1 MANQITRGTSN
12 LLEEL
17 FRDVAPGFFVRPLHG
32 DPLPTASQ
40 IRVDVS
46 ESAAAYTVHAEIP
59 GVVKEDIQVSID
71 GSVVTLAAE
80 IKQHDSETKDNK
92 VLRSERYY
100 GSVSRSFQL
109 PVEIDQANAKAKY
122 DNGVLTLTLPK
133 KQASGA
139 QRLAIE

>member
-1 MANQITRGTSN
+1 M
-12 LLEEL
+12 
-17 FRDVAPGFFVRPLHG
+17 
-32 DPLPTASQ
+32 
-40 IRVDVS
+40 
-46 ESAAAYTVHAEIP
+46 
-59 GVVKEDIQVSID
+59 KEDIQVSID

>member
-1 MANQITRGTSN
+1 MAQLTRGTSN

-40 IRVDVS
+40 IRLDVS

-59 GVVKEDIQVSID
+59 GVAKEDIQVSID

-122 DNGVLTLTLPK
+122 DSGVLTLTLPK

>member
-40 IRVDVS
+40 IRLDVS

-71 GSVVTLAAE
+71 GAVVTLAAE

>member
-1 MANQITRGTSN
+1 MAHQVTRGTSN

-40 IRVDVS
+40 IRLDVS
-46 ESAAAYTVHAEIP
+46 ESTAAYTVHAEIP
-59 GVVKEDIQVSID
+59 GVAKEDIQVSID

-122 DNGVLTLTLPK
+122 DSGVLTLTLPK

>member
-1 MANQITRGTSN
+1 MAHQVTRGTSN